1 MKVTVDLSGLD
12 EFVEEVDENTTELMK
27 EAAQRAVYM
36 QKERNV
42 SNKKTYQNHT
52 WNLRNA
58 PGAAIVRDGKI
69 VDLYIPADGEHSQA
83 KNRTEAMLIFGS
95 KPKDGVVVADG
106 MEYAS
111 FVSSV
116 ILHSYLYIQI
126 VSLLLYL
133 FHFRTVLLPHRYWV
147 HLQSQ

>member
-42 SNKKTYQNHT
+42 SNKKTYQKHT

-69 VDLYIPADGEHSQA
+69 VDLYIPAVGEHS
-83 KNRTEAMLIFGS
+83 L
-95 KPKDGVVVADG
+95 PKISI
-106 MEYAS
+106 AS
-111 FVSSV
+111 V
-116 ILHSYLYIQI
+116 
-126 VSLLLYL
+126 L
-133 FHFRTVLLPHRYWV
+133 FFASECSP
-147 HLQSQ
+147 SAGI

>member
-12 EFVEEVDENTTELMK
+12 EFVEEVDENATELMK

-58 PGAAIVRDGKI
+58 PGAAIVRDGNI
-69 VDLYIPADGEHSQA
+69 VDLYIPADGEHLLA

-111 FVSSV
+111 FVSSKGFGV
-116 ILHSYLYIQI
+116 LDSA
-126 VSLLLYL
+126 SL
-133 FHFRTVLLPHRYWV
+133 TVEKELKESFGNENVKVTW
-147 HLQSQ
+147 QE

>member
-12 EFVEEVDENTTELMK
+12 EFVEEVDENATELMK

-58 PGAAIVRDGKI
+58 PGAAIVRDGNI
-69 VDLYIPADGEHSQA
+69 VDLYIPADGEHLLA

-111 FVSSV
+111 FVSSKGFDV
-116 ILHSYLYIQI
+116 LDSA
-126 VSLLLYL
+126 SLTLDKELK
-133 FHFRTVLLPHRYWV
+133 
-147 HLQSQ
+147 QSFGNDNVKVTWQE

>member
-12 EFVEEVDENTTELMK
+12 EFVEEVDENATELMK

-58 PGAAIVRDGKI
+58 PGAAIVRDGNI
-69 VDLYIPADGEHSQA
+69 VDLYIPTDGEHLLA

-111 FVSSV
+111 FVSSKGFDV
-116 ILHSYLYIQI
+116 LDSA
-126 VSLLLYL
+126 SL
-133 FHFRTVLLPHRYWV
+133 TVEKELKESFGNENVKVTW
-147 HLQSQ
+147 QE

>member
-1 MKVTVDLSGLD
+1 MEVTVDLSGLD
-12 EFVEEVDENTTELMK
+12 EFVEEVEEYANELMK
-27 EAAQRAVYM
+27 EAAHNAVDT

-42 SNKKTYQNHT
+42 SSKKTYQNHT

-69 VDLYIPADGEHSQA
+69 VDLYIPADGEHSLA

-95 KPKDGVVVADG
+95 KPKDGVIVADG

-111 FVSSV
+111 FVSSKGFDV
-116 ILHSYLYIQI
+116 LDSA
-126 VSLLLYL
+126 SL
-133 FHFRTVLLPHRYWV
+133 TVEKELKESFGNENVKVTW
-147 HLQSQ
+147 QE

>member
-1 MKVTVDLSGLD
+1 MEVTVDLSGLD
-12 EFVEEVDENTTELMK
+12 EFVEEVDENATELMK

-58 PGAAIVRDGKI
+58 PGAAIVRDGNI
-69 VDLYIPADGEHSQA
+69 VDLYIPADGEHLLA

-111 FVSSV
+111 FVSSKGFDV
-116 ILHSYLYIQI
+116 LDSA
-126 VSLLLYL
+126 SL
-133 FHFRTVLLPHRYWV
+133 TVEKELKESFGNENVKVTW
-147 HLQSQ
+147 QE

>member
-1 MKVTVDLSGLD
+1 MKVIVDLSGLD
-12 EFVEEVDENTTELMK
+12 EFVEEVNENATELMK

-42 SNKKTYQNHT
+42 SNKKAYQNHT

-58 PGAAIVRDGKI
+58 PGAAIVRDGNI
-69 VDLYIPADGEHSQA
+69 VDLYIPADGEHSLA

-111 FVSSV
+111 FVSSKGFDV
-116 ILHSYLYIQI
+116 LDSA
-126 VSLLLYL
+126 SLTLDKELK
-133 FHFRTVLLPHRYWV
+133 
-147 HLQSQ
+147 QSFGNDNVKVTWQE

>member
-12 EFVEEVDENTTELMK
+12 EFVEEVDDYATELMK

-58 PGAAIVRDGKI
+58 PGAAIVRDGNI
-69 VDLYIPADGEHSQA
+69 VDLYIPADGEHLLA

-111 FVSSV
+111 FVSSKGFDV
-116 ILHSYLYIQI
+116 LDSA
-126 VSLLLYL
+126 SL
-133 FHFRTVLLPHRYWV
+133 TVEKELKESFGNENVKVTW
-147 HLQSQ
+147 QE

>member
-12 EFVEEVDENTTELMK
+12 EFVEEVDENATELMK

-58 PGAAIVRDGKI
+58 PGEIGR
-69 VDLYIPADGEHSQA
+69 
-83 KNRTEAMLIFGS
+83 
-95 KPKDGVVVADG
+95 
-106 MEYAS
+106 AS
-111 FVSSV
+111 CRERV
-116 ILHSYLYIQI
+116 
-126 VSLLLYL
+126 
-133 FHFRTVLLPHRYWV
+133 
-147 HLQSQ
+147 

>member
-12 EFVEEVDENTTELMK
+12 EFVEEVDENATELMK

-58 PGAAIVRDGKI
+58 PGAAIVRDGNI
-69 VDLYIPADGEHSQA
+69 VDLYIPADGEHLLA

-111 FVSSV
+111 FVSSKGFDV
-116 ILHSYLYIQI
+116 LDSA
-126 VSLLLYL
+126 SL
-133 FHFRTVLLPHRYWV
+133 TVEKELKESFGNENVKVTW
-147 HLQSQ
+147 QE

>member
-12 EFVEEVDENTTELMK
+12 EFVEEVDENATELMK

-69 VDLYIPADGEHSQA
+69 VDFYIPADGEHSLA

-111 FVSSV
+111 FVSSKGFDV
-116 ILHSYLYIQI
+116 LDSG
-126 VSLLLYL
+126 SLTLDKELK
-133 FHFRTVLLPHRYWV
+133 
-147 HLQSQ
+147 QSFGNDNVKITWQE

>member
-12 EFVEEVDENTTELMK
+12 EFVEEVDDYATELMK

-69 VDLYIPADGEHSQA
+69 VDLYIPADGEHSLA

-95 KPKDGVVVADG
+95 KPKDGVIVADG

-111 FVSSV
+111 FVSSKGFDV
-116 ILHSYLYIQI
+116 LDSA
-126 VSLLLYL
+126 SL
-133 FHFRTVLLPHRYWV
+133 TVEKEIKESFGNENVKVTW
-147 HLQSQ
+147 QE

>member
-12 EFVEEVDENTTELMK
+12 EFVEEVDENATELMK

-69 VDLYIPADGEHSQA
+69 VDLYIPADGEHLLA

-111 FVSSV
+111 FVSSKGFDV
-116 ILHSYLYIQI
+116 LDSA
-126 VSLLLYL
+126 SL
-133 FHFRTVLLPHRYWV
+133 TVEKELKESFGNENVKVTW
-147 HLQSQ
+147 QE

>member
-12 EFVEEVDENTTELMK
+12 EFVEEVDENATELMK

-69 VDLYIPADGEHSQA
+69 VDLYVPADGGHSEA
-83 KNRTEAMLIFGS
+83 KNKTEAMLIFGN
-95 KPKDGVVVADG
+95 KPKDGIVVADG

-111 FVSSV
+111 FVSSKGFDV
-116 ILHSYLYIQI
+116 LDSA
-126 VSLLLYL
+126 SLTLEKELK
-133 FHFRTVLLPHRYWV
+133 
-147 HLQSQ
+147 QSFGNDNVKVTWQE

>member
-12 EFVEEVDENTTELMK
+12 EFVEEVDENATELMK

-69 VDLYIPADGEHSQA
+69 VALYIPADGEHSLA

-95 KPKDGVVVADG
+95 KPKDGVIVADG

-111 FVSSV
+111 FVSSKGFDV
-116 ILHSYLYIQI
+116 LDSA
-126 VSLLLYL
+126 SLTLDKELK
-133 FHFRTVLLPHRYWV
+133 
-147 HLQSQ
+147 QSFGNDNVKVTWQE

>member
-12 EFVEEVDENTTELMK
+12 EFVEEVDENATELMK

-69 VDLYIPADGEHSQA
+69 VDLYIPADGEHLLA

-111 FVSSV
+111 FVSSKGFDV
-116 ILHSYLYIQI
+116 LDSA
-126 VSLLLYL
+126 SLTLDKELK
-133 FHFRTVLLPHRYWV
+133 
-147 HLQSQ
+147 QSFGNDNVKITWQE